1 MSSGRAGS
9 GVVRRVVAWEALVAL
24 TSTLSELAPQVQDRL
39 QDPSGIFWGLDYEI
53 FGGLA
58 EAISE
63 LLLIV
68 GRPTVTF
75 NQPFTPALNTCF
87 NEMPSGVLALTNIRS
102 TLSTLG
108 KTSLRNL
115 DYLCS
120 SWSPSWQSER
130 GPVPKRWAP
139 LGLNFFVL
147 HPAPTEPVTLNITGI
162 QYPFLDSWPPSGADT
177 SPFAK
182 EFDQALQL
190 YAASYCRVKEIGQD
204 FQEGLELYKQF
215 LEIGQRLST
224 IEDRKDSL
232 VWTHAFGAPTAPSQ
246 VSHR

>member
-1 MSSGRAGS
+1 M
-9 GVVRRVVAWEALVAL
+9 AL
-24 TSTLSELAPQVQDRL
+24 TSTIAELAPDVSERL
-39 QDPSGIFWGLDYEI
+39 QDDSNVFWSLDYEI

-68 GRPTVTF
+68 GRPTQTF
-75 NQPFTPALNTCF
+75 NQSFTPALNTCF
-87 NEMPSGVLALTNIRS
+87 NAMPSGVLALTNIRS
-102 TLSTLG
+102 TLSNLP

-130 GPVPKRWAP
+130 GPIPKRWAP
-139 LGLNFFVL
+139 LGLNMFVL
-147 HPAPTEPVTLNITGI
+147 HPAPTQPIELNITGI
-162 QYPFLDSWPPSGADT
+162 QYPFLDSWPPNGTET

-182 EFDQALQL
+182 EFNQALQL
-190 YAASYCRVKEIGQD
+190 YAASYARTKEIGQD
-204 FQEGLELYKQF
+204 FQEGLSMYQQF
-215 LEIGQRLST
+215 LEIGQRMSV

-232 VWTHAFGAPTAPSQ
+232 VWCRAFGAATAPSQ
-246 VSHR
+246 VAHR